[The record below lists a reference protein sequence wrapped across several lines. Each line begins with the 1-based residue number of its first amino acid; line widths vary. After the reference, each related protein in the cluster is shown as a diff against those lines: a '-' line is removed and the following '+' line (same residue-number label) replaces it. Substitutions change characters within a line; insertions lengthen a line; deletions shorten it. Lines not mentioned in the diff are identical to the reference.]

1 MQNVMNQWQWMPQV
15 IILSYFCPKG
25 MEATMYALL
34 AGCHNLGNSIASRW
48 GALLMDTLEINPNG
62 SIGESDQFANLWKAS
77 LVASVLP
84 LISVVALFHFIPD
97 VKQGDRIVDPNA
109 SATKDSLWRRY
120 WSIHDA

>member
-1 MQNVMNQWQWMPQV
+1 
-15 IILSYFCPKG
+15 
-25 MEATMYALL
+25 
-34 AGCHNLGNSIASRW
+34 
-48 GALLMDTLEINPNG
+48 MDTLEINPNG
-62 SIGESDQFANLWKAS
+62 SIGETDQFANLWKAS